1 MNDRSTPP
9 RPRQLDSPVL
19 PRIFKHVGRCQVW
32 LYRRTGGRIGGT
44 WRIGAG
50 FRKPVPTLLLEHR
63 GRRSGTVY
71 TTPLLY
77 IEDGA
82 DVVVVASQG
91 GLPKH
96 PQWYRNLCANPDA
109 RVQIRRRCSDVTAE
123 TADPEQRARLWPL
136 LVDAYADFDTYQSW
150 TEREIPVVVLR
161 RRAG

>member
-1 MNDRSTPP
+1 
-9 RPRQLDSPVL
+9 
-19 PRIFKHVGRCQVW
+19 VW

-109 RVQIRRRCSDVTAE
+109 RVQIHRRCIDVTAE